1 LPPPQPHPDS
11 LQDYW
16 DDRAARLGPR
26 AVLHIKHP
34 PEAID
39 EVTHRHFYEVFD
51 RVDPL
56 LTGGERTALDFGC
69 GAGRLTPMLT
79 QRVTGQVLGVDPTR
93 ELIDAAPESPRV
105 KFLHWQG
112 QTLPLDDRSIDLVF
126 VFGVLGGIPN
136 DALPQAVAELE
147 RVLHPDGLLVL
158 IENTTDA
165 PDAPHWFF
173 RSVDDHLAIFPGLD
187 LQHLGGYDEFGETMS
202 IFAGRPPRP
211 RNVSTSGSERES
223 RESEDA

>member
-1 LPPPQPHPDS
+1 MSES
-11 LQDYW
+11 LQPYW

-56 LTGGERTALDFGC
+56 LSGGESTALDFGC

-79 QRVTGQVLGVDPTR
+79 QRVTGRVLGLDPTR
-93 ELIDAAPESPRV
+93 QLIDAAPESPRV
-105 KFLHWQG
+105 KFAQLQG
-112 QTLPLDDRSIDLVF
+112 ETLPLDDWSIDLVF
-126 VFGVLGGIPN
+126 VFGVLGGIR
-136 DALPQAVAELE
+136 DEALPATIAELE

-158 IENTTDA
+158 VENTTDT

-173 RSVDDHLAIFPGLD
+173 RSVESHLAMFPQID
-187 LQHLGGYDEFGETMS
+187 LAHLGGYDEFGETMS
-202 IFAGRPPRP
+202 IFAGRPRDVQPEGHDGLDA
-211 RNVSTSGSERES
+211 SG
-223 RESEDA
+223 AQT

>member
-1 LPPPQPHPDS
+1 MPES
-11 LQDYW
+11 LQPYW

-56 LTGGERTALDFGC
+56 LTGRESTALDFGC
-69 GAGRLTPMLT
+69 GAGRLTPLLT
-79 QRVTGQVLGVDPTR
+79 QRVTGRVLGVDPTQA
-93 ELIDAAPESPRV
+93 LIDAAPASPRV
-105 KFLHWQG
+105 AFACLQDH
-112 QTLPLDDRSIDLVF
+112 TLPLQDGSIDLVF
-126 VFGVLGGIPN
+126 VFGVLGGIP
-136 DALPQAVAELE
+136 DEALPATIAELQ

-173 RSVDDHLAIFPGLD
+173 RSVEDHLAMFPHLD
-187 LQHLGGYDEFGETMS
+187 LRHLGGYEEFGETMS
-202 IFAGRPPRP
+202 IFAGRPHPP
-211 RNVSTSGSERES
+211 RNLATRLGELES
-223 RESEDA
+223 DPA